1 VLVIGRRRCIG
12 KREILANAVEALHTL
27 KRQGHLVVRR
37 GEIDPV
43 RNKALRKAGYPWA
56 VIRFD
61 QRRRYMQALDA
72 ASFGGDI
79 PPFAK
84 LISEHLSNK
93 LRTAGNGDPK
103 SNVDGLFRV

>member
-1 VLVIGRRRCIG
+1 MYRETGDLGQRGGSPAHLEEARTSCCSPRRDRPG
-12 KREILANAVEALHTL
+12 EE
-27 KRQGHLVVRR
+27 QGAKEGGLSM
-37 GEIDPV
+37 GCDPV
-43 RNKALRKAGYPWA
+43 RSAEALYAGS
-56 VIRFD
+56 
-61 QRRRYMQALDA
+61 RRA

>member
-1 VLVIGRRRCIG
+1 MYRETGDLGQRGGSPSHLEEARTSCCSPRRDRPG
-12 KREILANAVEALHTL
+12 EE
-27 KRQGHLVVRR
+27 QGAKE
-37 GEIDPV
+37 G
-43 RNKALRKAGYPWA
+43 GYPWA

>member
-1 VLVIGRRRCIG
+1 MYRETGDLGQRGGSPAYLEEARTSCCSPRRDRPG
-12 KREILANAVEALHTL
+12 EE
-27 KRQGHLVVRR
+27 QGAKKGGLSM
-37 GEIDPV
+37 D
-43 RNKALRKAGYPWA
+43 

-61 QRRRYMQALDA
+61 QRRRYRQALDA

-93 LRTAGNGDPK
+93 LRALHY
-103 SNVDGLFRV
+103 SRQW